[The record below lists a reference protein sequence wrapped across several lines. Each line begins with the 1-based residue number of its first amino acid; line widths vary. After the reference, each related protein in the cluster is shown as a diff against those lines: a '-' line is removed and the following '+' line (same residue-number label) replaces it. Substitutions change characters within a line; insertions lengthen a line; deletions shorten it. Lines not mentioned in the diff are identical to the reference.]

1 MNLRRLFSLTLLLAL
16 LGPLSAQDLFRPHY
30 TFATFYEGD
39 TIPLYYLKQVDVWGS
54 YLLLT
59 QKEINKNGKLIRNVK
74 IMLPYAREAK
84 RRLDVLEVEIAQMA
98 PKERK
103 AARPILKTVQD
114 RMGHANGAIT
124 LNWYAHAV
132 PENDEKAAQLVGEI
146 FKPTPN
152 KARVVDL
159 KTA

>member
-1 MNLRRLFSLTLLLAL
+1 MPPFVVAHLKMWKDVQKSELIKLGIKQNDETPVCCNEKGGFMNLSNFERWWREFRTNAGFEGLRFHELRHTQATQLLAN
-16 LGPLSAQDLFRPHY
+16 G
-30 TFATFYEGD
+30 
-39 TIPLYYLKQVDVWGS
+39 VD
-54 YLLLT
+54 
-59 QKEINKNGKLIRNVK
+59 
-74 IMLPYAREAK
+74 
-84 RRLDVLEVEIAQMA
+84 
-98 PKERK
+98 
-103 AARPILKTVQD
+103 LKTAQD

>member
-1 MNLRRLFSLTLLLAL
+1 MNLSNFERWWRGFRKEAGFEGLRFHELRHTQATQLLAN
-16 LGPLSAQDLFRPHY
+16 G
-30 TFATFYEGD
+30 
-39 TIPLYYLKQVDVWGS
+39 VD
-54 YLLLT
+54 
-59 QKEINKNGKLIRNVK
+59 
-74 IMLPYAREAK
+74 
-84 RRLDVLEVEIAQMA
+84 
-98 PKERK
+98 
-103 AARPILKTVQD
+103 LKTAQD

>member
-1 MNLRRLFSLTLLLAL
+1 MNLSNFERFWRKFKQDKGFVGLRFHELRHTQATQLLAN
-16 LGPLSAQDLFRPHY
+16 G
-30 TFATFYEGD
+30 
-39 TIPLYYLKQVDVWGS
+39 VDV
-54 YLLLT
+54 
-59 QKEINKNGKLIRNVK
+59 
-74 IMLPYAREAK
+74 
-84 RRLDVLEVEIAQMA
+84 
-98 PKERK
+98 
-103 AARPILKTVQD
+103 KTVQT

>member
-1 MNLRRLFSLTLLLAL
+1 MNLSNFERWWREFRTNAGFEGLRFHELRHTQATQLLAN
-16 LGPLSAQDLFRPHY
+16 G
-30 TFATFYEGD
+30 
-39 TIPLYYLKQVDVWGS
+39 VD
-54 YLLLT
+54 
-59 QKEINKNGKLIRNVK
+59 
-74 IMLPYAREAK
+74 
-84 RRLDVLEVEIAQMA
+84 
-98 PKERK
+98 
-103 AARPILKTVQD
+103 LKTAQD

-152 KARVVDL
+152 KARIVDL